1 LAVSVGIVLSYEV
14 ILVLALV
21 TIILSLFGSLQFLS
35 ASYTIGITFIVLL
48 IVPFIPS
55 NFTIPFIDFTS
66 ISLVHFVSLTILVA
80 ILLFIEAVLLRT
92 MKSKQ
97 TYPSLHLSERGVW
110 IGQFEAKRMMLI
122 PFFVLIPTNKITV
135 IAPLFPYFTFG
146 EQSFTLLLLP

>member
-1 LAVSVGIVLSYEV
+1 MLEQWAFELLKGTGKLFLHPLLYWTFFLLCMIGYRRIKKERYNFGMKIYHYFTEIKYTFPLTVIASIVLSALAVSVGIVLSYEV

-66 ISLVHFVSLTILVA
+66 IS
-80 ILLFIEAVLLRT
+80 
-92 MKSKQ
+92 
-97 TYPSLHLSERGVW
+97 
-110 IGQFEAKRMMLI
+110 
-122 PFFVLIPTNKITV
+122 
-135 IAPLFPYFTFG
+135 
-146 EQSFTLLLLP
+146 